1 MKNKKKHLTKI
12 SLISILL
19 MMYITENHTDNII
32 VEIFYALATITIIFN
47 LIASIRSFKRE

>member
-1 MKNKKKHLTKI
+1 
-12 SLISILL
+12 